1 MFEAIATSFQSISA
15 RLEPRPNGLVIYRVK
30 MGKMHHPDSFKI
42 CCLPNPDQ
50 MPPNPD
56 QMAPNPQ
63 QMAPNPQQMAPNPG
77 QWFSAFFSFSQCRR
91 HPHAGLSH
99 HRWSKA
105 IRNIWKRISNLELTS
120 ICKLHGVSQAHN
132 SILLI
137 SWISW
142 TCQPHPGQPDRP
154 LQLLSESCQ
163 GFDHLGCRW
172 IWVGNHCNLTFHS
185 WNNWKCWDP
194 GSSQGQT
201 GTNPPSRTLSAR

>member
-1 MFEAIATSFQSISA
+1 
-15 RLEPRPNGLVIYRVK
+15 

-50 MPPNPD
+50 MPPNPDQMAPNPD

-105 IRNIWKRISNLELTS
+105 IRDIWKRISNLELTS
-120 ICKLHGVSQAHN
+120 ICKLHGISQAHN
-132 SILLI
+132 NIVLI

-201 GTNPPSRTLSAR
+201 GQTGTNPPSRTLSAR